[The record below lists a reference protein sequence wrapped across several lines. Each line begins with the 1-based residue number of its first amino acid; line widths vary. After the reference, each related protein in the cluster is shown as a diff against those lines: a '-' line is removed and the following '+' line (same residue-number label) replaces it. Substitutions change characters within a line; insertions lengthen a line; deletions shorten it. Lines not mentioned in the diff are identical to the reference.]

1 MKAVKNEKARSKVRN
16 MQKPLKTLR
25 AMRMLNVINV
35 FFAVKSRL
43 THHWSLPCGLLSL
56 FLALSLCLTST
67 TAVARSRYMTVKIPV
82 CGFME
87 QKESVDSL
95 VRALPGVFSASWNS
109 RHQLI
114 IVVYDR
120 TVTSRQQLMKALGAT
135 RLQHEKNRETEETQH
150 TSD

>member
-1 MKAVKNEKARSKVRN
+1 MIIGRNKSKMKKMRKA
-16 MQKPLKTLR
+16 L
-25 AMRMLNVINV
+25 
-35 FFAVKSRL
+35 FAVKSRL
-43 THHWSLPCGLLSL
+43 RHHRSLQCGLLSL

-82 CGFME
+82 SGLME

-120 TVTSRQQLMKALGAT
+120 TVTSRHQLMKALGAT
-135 RLQHEKNRETEETQH
+135 RLQHEKNREPEETQH